1 MRITDVKTVLLTGP
15 ISNDPCMRTVRTWR
29 PAAFVEI
36 HSDDGLVGIGE
47 TYRGYFFP
55 EAGVWAEG

>member
-1 MRITDVKTVLLTGP
+1 
-15 ISNDPCMRTVRTWR
+15 MRTVRTWR